1 MENRL
6 CCLLRRLVAFT
17 FRRLYKPPPFKH
29 MTNSIPNGN
38 LSCLIQRKNNKYRA
52 IFITKLTKQ
61 GKTQNSSWKAAP
73 HSELDSERPAFLRTP
88 GWVGRIHQIKFY
100 TFCKFCDNSYL
111 CRVKKLSTIIS
122 PIATELAQFEVFFEQ
137 TMKAETEPMDDI
149 MRYVQE
155 SRGKRLRPILV
166 LLSAKL
172 FGEVNERTL
181 RAATFVEMM
190 HSATLIHD
198 DVVDD
203 ADQRRGK
210 ASVKAQFGNHSAV
223 LAGDYLLAKAML
235 LLSQP
240 DEYNILQEMLR
251 TAAAMSEG
259 ELLQNA
265 SRSLSL
271 SKGRDK
277 KVESSIGRP
286 FDPSTSSGL
295 RDLNYLDIIIRKT
308 ATLLRACC
316 VIGAFSVNATHEQVQ
331 QMADFG
337 LNFGIL
343 FQLRDDMIDGENV
356 EQAQALLPVY
366 YEKTMK
372 ALEGFPPSETTEA
385 LRDLTVFCAEREE

>member
-1 MENRL
+1 MKEL
-6 CCLLRRLVAFT
+6 EHIIE
-17 FRRLYKPPPFKH
+17 P
-29 MTNSIPNGN
+29 I
-38 LSCLIQRKNNKYRA
+38 RA
-52 IFITKLTKQ
+52 ELT
-61 GKTQNSSWKAAP
+61 
-73 HSELDSERPAFLRTP
+73 R
-88 GWVGRIHQIKFY
+88 
-100 TFCKFCDNSYL
+100 
-111 CRVKKLSTIIS
+111 
-122 PIATELAQFEVFFEQ
+122 FEVFFEQ
-137 TMKAETEPMDDI
+137 TMKAETEPMDSI

-172 FGEVNERTL
+172 LGEVNERTL

-223 LAGDYLLAKAML
+223 LAGDYLLAKAIL
-235 LLSQP
+235 LLSHP
-240 DEYNILQEMLR
+240 SDSTLLNEMLR

-259 ELLQNA
+259 ELMQGTVGLSYHGSRNGNRIESGCHDVTALQ
-265 SRSLSL
+265 
-271 SKGRDK
+271 
-277 KVESSIGRP
+277 
-286 FDPSTSSGL
+286 TQ
-295 RDLNYLDIIIRKT
+295 YLDIITRKT
-308 ATLLRACC
+308 ATLLRSCC
-316 VIGAFSVNATHEQVQ
+316 VAGALSVDATQEQVQ

-337 LNFGIL
+337 INFGIL
-343 FQLRDDMIDGENV
+343 FQLRDDMLDGENV

-372 ALEGFPPSETTEA
+372 ALEGFEPSEITET

>member
-1 MENRL
+1 M
-6 CCLLRRLVAFT
+6 
-17 FRRLYKPPPFKH
+17 K
-29 MTNSIPNGN
+29 N
-38 LSCLIQRKNNKYRA
+38 LNN
-52 IFITKLTKQ
+52 IIT
-61 GKTQNSSWKAAP
+61 
-73 HSELDSERPAFLRTP
+73 
-88 GWVGRIHQIKFY
+88 
-100 TFCKFCDNSYL
+100 
-111 CRVKKLSTIIS
+111 
-122 PIATELAQFEVFFEQ
+122 PIAADLVQFEIYFEQ
-137 TMKAETEPMDDI
+137 TMQADTEPMDDI

-172 FGEVNERTL
+172 LGEVNERTL

-223 LAGDYLLAKAML
+223 LAGDYLLAKAIL
-235 LLSQP
+235 LLSHP
-240 DEYNILQEMLR
+240 SDSPLLNEMLR

-265 SRSLSL
+265 TRSLSP

-277 KVESSIGRP
+277 EVEAYRNRP
-286 FDPSTSSGL
+286 FDKL
-295 RDLNYLDIIIRKT
+295 RDLNYLDIITRKT
-308 ATLLRACC
+308 ATLLRSCC
-316 VIGAFSVNATHEQVQ
+316 VAGALSVDATQEQVQ

-337 LNFGIL
+337 LNFGTL
-343 FQLRDDMIDGENV
+343 FQLRDDILDGENV

-372 ALEGFPPSETTEA
+372 ALEGFEPSETTEA

>member
-1 MENRL
+1 MKEL
-6 CCLLRRLVAFT
+6 EHIIE
-17 FRRLYKPPPFKH
+17 P
-29 MTNSIPNGN
+29 I
-38 LSCLIQRKNNKYRA
+38 RA
-52 IFITKLTKQ
+52 
-61 GKTQNSSWKAAP
+61 
-73 HSELDSERPAFLRTP
+73 
-88 GWVGRIHQIKFY
+88 
-100 TFCKFCDNSYL
+100 
-111 CRVKKLSTIIS
+111 
-122 PIATELAQFEVFFEQ
+122 ELAQFEVFFEQ
-137 TMKAETEPMDDI
+137 TMKAETEPMDGI
-149 MRYVQE
+149 MHYVQE

-223 LAGDYLLAKAML
+223 LAGDYLLAKAIL
-235 LLSQP
+235 LFSNLK
-240 DEYNILQEMLR
+240 DIDILNEMLR

-265 SRSLSL
+265 TRSLSP

-277 KVESSIGRP
+277 EVEAYRNRP
-286 FDPSTSSGL
+286 FDKL
-295 RDLNYLDIIIRKT
+295 RDLNYLDIITRKT
-308 ATLLRACC
+308 ATLLRSCC
-316 VIGAFSVNATHEQVQ
+316 VAGALSVDATTEQVGLI
-331 QMADFG
+331 ADFG

-343 FQLRDDMIDGENV
+343 FQLRDDMLDGENV

-372 ALEGFPPSETTEA
+372 ALEGFEPSEITEA